1 MEARLGEIE
10 KRLDDLDEIK
20 QDFGDRLQAKL
31 ATMEAE
37 AGATTADLRQIVNE
51 AKSKFDGI
59 EAGLQSLYAD
69 AKVKFDELEAL
80 IKSGNAMGG
89 NAGTKKLNFLP
100 DKMMIPKVFE
110 GDINSWKRWK
120 EEVTKFFDEEHEGMK
135 AVMDEV
141 AKNCGP
147 ITEEVLQQAFRNNP
161 AAVGDKLQ
169 KWKHL
174 YRALEKLTSGEA
186 ARVISTVRAENGF
199 EAWRQLHLRFEPELE
214 AQKNTVLYDLH
225 SIEAARTIEDTKLK
239 LVELKVRIA
248 RAEDVLDEPL
258 HSIQKKT
265 AMLHI
270 LDPISKQHMA
280 NTKYDDFNDF
290 YTAIMNFANN
300 ASTGGGESRM
310 ANKVESV
317 KKDEETGSEE
327 DGGWLNGLAR
337 AGQCHVCGQSGHWA
351 RECPNNGKG
360 SSKGEEKGKGYKG
373 KGKGKGKGPVGGCFE
388 CGGDHYKA
396 QCPYMSQYGP
406 VSPGKGGKKGF
417 GKGGKGYKGSGKG
430 KGWVNTVV
438 EPWEYGGEQHVEWGA
453 GQGGWLCNIKEA
465 IPAPR
470 ENLEMVRNKTSMA
483 KNKACSCQRMISN
496 QFYLL
501 MEDDEK
507 FASDDSD
514 EKVVGDNSNDEVKDV
529 KHRPNRWTKRKNH
542 GKKTMGGLQIV
553 RTIEPESLNICTEDG
568 NWELLEAAVDSGATE
583 HVMPDQLLTSIPTVP
598 STASRRGVEYE
609 VANGQRV
616 PNEGEKRFN
625 AITDD
630 GVDKKVVMQV
640 CDVNQGLLSVSKMTA
655 AGNRVVF
662 DEEGS
667 YIEDRN
673 SGKITWMEK
682 RNGMF
687 TLKLWVPKP
696 GSNRP
701 F

>member
-1 MEARLGEIE
+1 MEARLGAIE
-10 KRLDDLDEIK
+10 KRLDELDELK

-37 AGATTADLRQIVNE
+37 AGATTADLRQIVSE
-51 AKSKFDGI
+51 AKSKFDGV
-59 EAGLQSLYAD
+59 ESGLQSLYAD

-80 IKSGNAMGG
+80 IKSSNTVGG
-89 NAGTKKLNFLP
+89 HATNKKLNFLP
-100 DKMMIPKVFE
+100 DKMMIPKEFD
-110 GDINSWKRWK
+110 GDITNWKRWK

-141 AKNCGP
+141 AKNGGP
-147 ITEEVLQQAFRNNP
+147 ITEEVLQQAFKNNP

-225 SIEAARTIEDTKLK
+225 SIEAAKSIEDTKIK

-258 HSIQKKT
+258 HGIQKKT

-300 ASTGGGESRM
+300 ASTGTAESRPV
-310 ANKVESV
+310 NKVDSV
-317 KKDEETGSEE
+317 KKEDEMRSEA
-327 DGGWLNGLAR
+327 DGGWLNGFAR
-337 AGQCHVCGQSGHWA
+337 AGQCHICGQSGHWA
-351 RECPNNGKG
+351 RECPSNGKG
-360 SSKGEEKGKGYKG
+360 DGKGEERGKGFKG

-396 QCPYMSQYGP
+396 QCPYLSQYGQ
-406 VSPGKGGKKGF
+406 VSPSKGGKKGF
-417 GKGGKGYKGSGKG
+417 GKAGKGFKGNGKG
-430 KGWVNTVV
+430 KGWVNMLVD
-438 EPWEYGGEQHVEWGA
+438 PWEHVGEPHAEWTA

-465 IPAPR
+465 KPVPQHNR
-470 ENLEMVRNKTSMA
+470 ESVTNKRSLT
-483 KNKACSCQRMISN
+483 KANMINN
-496 QFYLL
+496 QFYVLI
-501 MEDDEK
+501 DEEQTVV
-507 FASDDSD
+507 SDDPD
-514 EKVVGDNSNDEVKDV
+514 EKVFEENCCKVVKDIH
-529 KHRPNRWTKRKNH
+529 HRANRWNKDKKH
-542 GKKTMGGLQIV
+542 GKNMGGLQVV
-553 RTIEPESLNICTEDG
+553 RTIEPESLNVCTDDG
-568 NWELLEAAVDSGATE
+568 NWELLEVAVDSGATE
-583 HVMPDQLLTSIPTVP
+583 SVMPDQLLTSIPTAP
-598 STASRRGVEYE
+598 SAASRRGVEYE

-625 AITDD
+625 AITED

-655 AGNRVVF
+655 AGNCVVF
-662 DEEGS
+662 DEDGS
-667 YIEDRN
+667 YIKDKN
-673 SGKITWMEK
+673 SGEITWMEK

-696 GSNRP
+696 GSVALNRP